1 MAGSAQAS
9 CTGLR
14 MALAVVPSLLA
25 SAPNIPNV
33 AEAMANAST
42 RKKEEGI
49 IAYAETG
56 NGLI

>member
-1 MAGSAQAS
+1 
-9 CTGLR
+9 